1 MSDKS
6 KLPCVSHAGS
16 VRDAIATIDRGQK
29 GIALVV
35 DDAGRLINTITDGD
49 VRRAIIAGLS
59 VESPLAD
66 LLEQKSASRYPDAVT
81 APTGTSRDAIKQ
93 LMLDRQV
100 AQIPPLDLDGKPSEL
115 FTLDELQ
122 PTDAPPARAVIM
134 AGGFGTRLRPL
145 TDELPK
151 PMLPVGDR
159 PLIELVVNQLR
170 DAGVRDVNIS
180 TYYKPEK
187 IVQHFGDGE
196 KFGVEVKYITED
208 RPLGTAGALGLL
220 EPTDKPL
227 LVLNG
232 DVLTGIDYRAMI
244 VFHGEQ
250 QAELT
255 VAVRKYEITVPYGV
269 VENKGLLV
277 RRLREKPTFDFF
289 VNAGIYVL
297 EPTALKHIRPNERT
311 DMTDL
316 IQQLVA
322 EKKRVVSFP
331 IHEYWLDI
339 GQPDDYQQAQ
349 QDVASGDFLKRA
361 A

>member
-1 MSDKS
+1 MSDEP
-6 KLPCVSHAGS
+6 KLPCVSHTGS
-16 VRDAIATIDRGQK
+16 VRDAIATIDRGEK

-35 DDAGRLINTITDGD
+35 DDAGRLVSTITDGD

-66 LLEQKSASRYPDAVT
+66 LLEHKSAAPFSDPVT
-81 APTGTSRDAIKQ
+81 APIGTTRDAIKQ
-93 LMLDRQV
+93 LMLDRDV
-100 AQIPPLDLDGKPSEL
+100 AQIPLLDLEGKPSDL
-115 FTLDELQ
+115 LTLDELQ
-122 PTDAPPARAVIM
+122 PNHAPPVRAVIM

-159 PLIELVVNQLR
+159 PLIELVVEQLR
-170 DAGVRDVNIS
+170 EAGVRDVNIS

-196 KFGVEVKYITED
+196 KFGVDVKYITED

-220 EPTDKPL
+220 EHNDKPL

-232 DVLTGIDYRAMI
+232 DVLTGIDYRAML
-244 VFHGEQ
+244 VFHREQ

-269 VENKGLLV
+269 VENKGTLV
-277 RRLREKPTFDFF
+277 RRLREKPTFNFF

-311 DMTDL
+311 DMTDV
-316 IQQLVA
+316 IQRLVA
-322 EKKRVVSFP
+322 EEKRVVSFP

-339 GQPDDYQQAQ
+339 GQHDDYQQAQ
-349 QDVASGDFLKRA
+349 QDVASGQFLKRA

>member
-1 MSDKS
+1 M
-6 KLPCVSHAGS
+6 
-16 VRDAIATIDRGQK
+16 RDAIATIDRGRK

-35 DDAGRLINTITDGD
+35 DGAGRLVNTITDGD

-66 LLEQKSASRYPDAVT
+66 LLSQKSAGRYPDAVT
-81 APTGTSRDAIKQ
+81 APIGTPRELIKQ

-100 AQIPPLDLDGKPSEL
+100 AQVPLLDLEGKPSEL
-115 FTLDELQ
+115 LTLNELQ
-122 PTDAPPARAVIM
+122 PDATAPVRAVIM

-151 PMLPVGDR
+151 PMLPVGGR
-159 PLIELVVNQLR
+159 PLIELVVDQLR

-180 TYYKPEK
+180 THYKPEK

-220 EPTDKPL
+220 ERTDRPL

-232 DVLTGIDYRAMI
+232 DVLTGIDYRAMMD
-244 VFHGEQ
+244 FHREQ

-255 VAVRKYEITVPYGV
+255 VAVRKYEVTVPYGV
-269 VENKGLLV
+269 VENNGTLV
-277 RRLREKPTFDFF
+277 QRLREKPTFDFF

-297 EPTALKHIRPNERT
+297 QPTALDQIRANERT
-311 DMTDL
+311 DMTDV
-316 IQQLVA
+316 IQRLVA
-322 EKKRVVSFP
+322 EEKAVVSFP

-339 GQPDDYQQAQ
+339 GQPGDYEQAQ
-349 QDVASGDFLKRA
+349 QDVASGEFLLRA